1 MPQMRLS
8 LPISLVSLV
17 AFGSTKSLLTSC
29 TSLKILVMSVD
40 LGRAQGRAPSATC
53 RGATLWPPWVDLRNN
68 VYALVQDLNLILSL
82 IKTPMKTITLV
93 QKIKSNGELCAKSA
107 QVITDLTARGL
118 RQRINHLVPASE
130 GYTLASKYQI
140 DTAPFFIVT
149 TDDGATHVYPIYSRF
164 LKNVFNVE
172 PAESDEIAEIMAQN
186 SDMYFI

>member
-1 MPQMRLS
+1 
-8 LPISLVSLV
+8 
-17 AFGSTKSLLTSC
+17 
-29 TSLKILVMSVD
+29 
-40 LGRAQGRAPSATC
+40 
-53 RGATLWPPWVDLRNN
+53 
-68 VYALVQDLNLILSL
+68 
-82 IKTPMKTITLV
+82 MKTITLV

-118 RQRINHLVPASE
+118 RQRINHLVTADERDPASE

>member
-1 MPQMRLS
+1 
-8 LPISLVSLV
+8 
-17 AFGSTKSLLTSC
+17 
-29 TSLKILVMSVD
+29 MSVD

-53 RGATLWPPWVDLRNN
+53 RGATLCPPWVDLRNN

-118 RQRINHLVPASE
+118 RQRINHLVTADERDPASE